1 MFEYVWLI
9 PLFPLIGFAING
21 LLGKK
26 IKNEKIIGGLG
37 TVMVVCSFIVS
48 ALILLQ
54 LLGLPGEERHFEKTL
69 FTWIQSG
76 NFKADIG
83 FLIDPLSV
91 IMLMVVTGVGS
102 LIHLYSIGYMH
113 GEEGFYRYFAYLNLF
128 TFSML
133 LLVLG
138 NNLLLMF
145 VGWEGVGLCSYL
157 LIGYYFHKKS
167 AGDAGKKAFVV
178 NRIGDFGFLLGIFT
192 LFWYFGTKFNVW
204 TINFHELALQ
214 SHLLSTEATFGVI
227 TLVTLFFF
235 IGATGKSA
243 QIPLYTWLPDAM
255 EGPTPVSAL
264 IHAATM
270 VTAGVYMIARMNF
283 LYIKAPQTLMVVAIV
298 GAATAI
304 FAATIGTAQ
313 NDIKRVLAYSTVS
326 QLGYMFLAMGVGAFT
341 AGIFHLM
348 THAFFKA
355 CLFLGSGSVI
365 HGMHYALHHA
375 DHHEHCAHAADVDPQ
390 DMRNM
395 GGLRKQMPWTF
406 LTFLLATIAIA
417 GIPGFAGFFSK
428 DEILWQAFANP
439 LHGDLNYV
447 LWGLGAVAAGLTA
460 FYMFRLVFMTF
471 FGESRLIP
479 EAKKHLHESHIVIVL
494 PLVVLAI
501 LSVVGG
507 WIGLPKLIGE
517 RLGNIPNY
525 FEHFLEPV
533 FANGHVAAAEG
544 AHLSATLEWGLM
556 GTSVLI
562 AVVGISIAYALYII
576 APTVPARFVAR
587 FPRLYQL
594 VYNKWYVDEIYDFLF
609 VNPCKAFG
617 NFLWKGFDVVVVDGL
632 VNGTAFVVKNTGGGM
647 RYLQTGLVHNY
658 AMTMVLGVVV
668 IVGVYIFR

>member
-9 PLFPLIGFAING
+9 PLFPLIGVVING
-21 LLGKK
+21 LFGKS
-26 IKNEKIIGGLG
+26 IKNEKIIGGIG
-37 TVMVVCSFIVS
+37 S
-48 ALILLQ
+48 ALVLGSFLVSCGILFQ
-54 LLGLPGEERHFEKTL
+54 LLSLPSEERLYELNL

-83 FLIDPLSV
+83 FLIDPLSALM
-91 IMLMVVTGVGS
+91 IMVVTGVGF
-102 LIHLYSIGYMH
+102 LIHLYSVGYMH

-167 AGDAGKKAFVV
+167 AGDAGKKAFVM
-178 NRIGDFGFLLGIFT
+178 NRVGDFGFLLGLFL
-192 LFWYFGTKFNVW
+192 LFWFLGQTHNVW
-204 TINFHELALQ
+204 TINFVELGKA
-214 SHLLSTEATFGVI
+214 SHLLPVGGVVTVI
-227 TLVTLFFF
+227 TLCFFL
-235 IGATGKSA
+235 GATGKSA

-283 LYIKAPQTLMVVAIV
+283 LFIKAPETMLVIACI

-326 QLGYMFLAMGVGAFT
+326 QLGFMFLAMGVGAFA
-341 AGIFHLM
+341 AGVFHLM

-365 HGMHYALHHA
+365 HSMHHALHHA
-375 DHHEHCAHAADVDPQ
+375 HSHDDAQ

-395 GGLRKQMPWTF
+395 GGLKSKMPITFVTF
-406 LTFLLATIAIA
+406 LVSTIAIA
-417 GIPGFAGFFSK
+417 GIPGFSGFFSK

-439 LHGDLNYV
+439 YHGSVNYI
-447 LWGLGAVAAGLTA
+447 LWGTGAVAAGFTA

-471 FGESRLIP
+471 YGECRITP
-479 EAKKHLHESHIVIVL
+479 KAKDHLHESPFVITL
-494 PLVVLAI
+494 PLMVLGTLA
-501 LSVVGG
+501 VVGG
-507 WIGLPKLIGE
+507 YVGVPKLIGDV
-517 RLGNIPNY
+517 LGGIPNY
-525 FEHFLEPV
+525 FEHYLEPV
-533 FANGHVAAAEG
+533 FRISEEFAKEHMHAAAHHSH
-544 AHLSATLEWGLM
+544 ALEWGLM
-556 GTSVLI
+556 GTSVI
-562 AVVGISIAYALYII
+562 VAVIGISIAFALYIVSPSI
-576 APTVPARFVAR
+576 PAKFTAA
-587 FPRLYQL
+587 FPALHKA

-609 VNPCKAFG
+609 VNPCKALG
-617 NFLWKGFDVVVVDGL
+617 NFLWKGFDVLIVDGV
-632 VNGTAFVVKNTGGGM
+632 VNGVAKVVISFSSVLRTVQSG
-647 RYLQTGLVHNY
+647 YVHNY
-658 AMTMVLGVVV
+658 AFSMAFGMVV
-668 IVGVYIFR
+668 IVGYYVFR